1 MPAIKAVLGNLP
13 LEVDLVQLVEEN
25 REEEQEKQALGD
37 AEEEEEAS
45 DHAEQLDPERNPA
58 DDQFFK
64 QSEMEE
70 FIAQEELDADDPAFN
85 PENSSESSSESAHEV
100 EPRYS
105 HFFKD
110 PNDQEMSEEEPE
122 RVFRTALDHQIDQ
135 LEEQLISDTKP
146 WQLRGEV
153 KSGSRPVD
161 SLLQEDLDFQRASGA
176 APSAYVPEV
185 TNELE
190 AVIKQ
195 RILDMNYDDPKMKIQ
210 NQLPETA
217 VKTDFLDYEKSK
229 KSLAELYEEDYKKDV
244 LHLPIVT
251 EQEAAKRES
260 AALWRKLCYNLDL
273 LSSLN
278 PVPRPKTP
286 SDMHI
291 KPSSVPAIAM
301 EEAIPFSVS
310 TAALHAPA
318 SIYNPKNAV
327 LKSEAEFDHTD
338 RLNLRRKSKTALRTR
353 KKERLM
359 KLIAKAAQDPRGEKF
374 EYRRHMREIKARKE
388 LVDRKKTPQS
398 RFTKSTEFFKTV
410 EGLKGEEEG
419 PKKRRKVDS
428 LKL

>member
-1 MPAIKAVLGNLP
+1 MPQIKEVLATLSPELP
-13 LEVDLVQLVEEN
+13 LVQPA
-25 REEEQEKQALGD
+25 EEEVESEQERQGYE
-37 AEEEEEAS
+37 EEEEEARDVS
-45 DHAEQLDPERNPA
+45 PRHPDSEGNPA

-64 QSEMEE
+64 HSEMEE
-70 FIAQEELDADDPAFN
+70 FVAQAELDADDPALN
-85 PENSSESSSESAHEV
+85 PDSSESSSESAQHADQG
-100 EPRYS
+100 YS
-105 HFFKD
+105 GFFRD
-110 PNDQEMSEEEPE
+110 PNEQEESEEEPE

-135 LEEQLISDTKP
+135 LEDQLVGSKP
-146 WQLRGEV
+146 WQLRGEIN
-153 KSGSRPVD
+153 SGNRPVD

-176 APSAYVPEV
+176 APSAHVPEV

-190 AVIKQ
+190 EIIKQ
-195 RILDMNYDDPKMKIQ
+195 RILDMNYDDPKVKIT
-210 NQLPETA
+210 NTLPEAA
-217 VKTDFLDYEKSK
+217 VKADFLDYEKSK

-251 EQEAAKRES
+251 EQEAAKRDS

-278 PVPRPKTP
+278 PVPRPKTS

-310 TAALHAPA
+310 HASLHPPT
-318 SIYNPKNAV
+318 SLYNPKDAV

-359 KLIAKAAQDPRGEKF
+359 KLIEKAAQDPRGEKF
-374 EYRRHMREIKARKE
+374 EYRRHVKELKAKKE
-388 LVDRKKTPQS
+388 LVERKKTPQTK
-398 RFTKSTEFFKTV
+398 FTRSTEFFKTV
-410 EGLKGEEEG
+410 EGLKGEEG
-419 PKKRRKVDS
+419 AIKKRRKTES
-428 LKL
+428 MKL